1 MRIAIFAMF
10 VASLALVA
18 FGCKT
23 PHEEGVS
30 SSYRSQWTYVAAD
43 PQATTNAA
51 RTVMERD
58 GLHDIRVTSTDG
70 NGSAS
75 AKNAEGEDVS
85 VAVKKVEGGSQV
97 SVTVGKVG
105 DPAVGAGLAKKIKN
119 EAEGK

>member
-1 MRIAIFAMF
+1 MRSAILAVFA
-10 VASLALVA
+10 AALALAV

-23 PHEEGVS
+23 PHEEGVT

-43 PQATTNAA
+43 PRATTNAA

-58 GLHDIRVTSTDG
+58 GLHDIKVTSTDAD
-70 NGSAS
+70 GSAL

-97 SVTVGKVG
+97 SVTIGKVG
-105 DPAVGAGLAKKIKN
+105 DPAAGAGLVKRIKN
-119 EAEGK
+119 EAEAK